1 MRSLV
6 MIKVNGKRQFW
17 YEGMTLKDLLEDIED
32 SHHYAVI
39 RINDKH
45 VSRPYFEK
53 TMIPDN
59 SEVFLI
65 SLIAGG

>member
-1 MRSLV
+1 
-6 MIKVNGKRQFW
+6 MIRVNGKRQTW
-17 YEGMTLKDLLEDIED
+17 YEGMTLKDLLEDLED
-32 SHHYAVI
+32 LHHYAVI

-53 TMIPDN
+53 TLIPDN

>member
-1 MRSLV
+1 
-6 MIKVNGKRQFW
+6 
-17 YEGMTLKDLLEDIED
+17 MTIKDLLEDLED

-53 TMIPDN
+53 TLIPDN
-59 SEVFLI
+59 SEVSLI

>member
-1 MRSLV
+1 M
-6 MIKVNGKRQFW
+6 MIRVNGKRQTW
-17 YEGMTLKDLLEDIED
+17 YEGMTLKDLLEDLED
-32 SHHYAVI
+32 LHHYAVI
-39 RINDKH
+39 RINDEH

-53 TMIPDN
+53 TLIPDN